1 MSSAAVS
8 MPGAPSEG
16 ASANEHL
23 LAAYSR
29 TARPDLIDHVV
40 RANQPLVHYVL
51 KRFDYADEPYED
63 LVQVGNLGLLKAAQA
78 FDPSRGV
85 RFSTY
90 ATSMIEGEL
99 RHHLR
104 DSVLLRQPRWARR
117 LYRQVQQTTDELQWS
132 LGRAPQMEEVAQAMN
147 IESASLAE
155 VVNCGRRIHLFAW
168 DEEGDDEAPSIDRH
182 VIQSRHY
189 ESFSLPIEDKVAL
202 AAAVERLSDF
212 QRSLVELLFYR
223 EFTQREVAEALGC
236 TTRKVGTELQHALV
250 RLRELMGKRV
260 F

>member
-1 MSSAAVS
+1 MSMPVAVS
-8 MPGAPSEG
+8 DGAY
-16 ASANEHL
+16 ANEHL
-23 LAAYSR
+23 LADYSR
-29 TARPDLIDHVV
+29 TARPHLIDHVV
-40 RANQPLVHYVL
+40 RANQPLVHHVL

-63 LVQVGNLGLLKAAQA
+63 LVQVGNLGLLKAAQN

-117 LYRQVQQTTDELQWS
+117 LYRQIQLTTDDLQRT
-132 LGRAPQMEEVAQAMN
+132 LGRTPEVREVAQAMN
-147 IESASLAE
+147 IETASLLE
-155 VVNCGRRIHLFAW
+155 IMTHCRGIDLFAW
-168 DEEGDDEAPSIDRH
+168 EEEGDDETPGIDRR

-189 ESFSLPIEDKVAL
+189 SSFSLPVEDKVAL
-202 AAAVERLSDF
+202 EAAMERLSDF

-236 TTRKVGTELQHALV
+236 TTRKVGTELQRTLV
-250 RLRELMGKRV
+250 RLREIMGKRV